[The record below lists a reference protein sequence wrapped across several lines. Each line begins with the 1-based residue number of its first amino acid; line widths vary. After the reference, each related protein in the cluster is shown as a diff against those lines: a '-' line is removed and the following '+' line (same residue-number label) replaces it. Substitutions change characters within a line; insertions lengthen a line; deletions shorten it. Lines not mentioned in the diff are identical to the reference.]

1 MDKRL
6 DLLNYLLTQ
15 KRTVPNRELQSVLT
29 VSRRTVIN
37 YVNEINS
44 LAPDTVFSSSQGYRC
59 IDSPTVRKLMQE
71 LHSSQ
76 SFDSFEKRSSFL
88 FKELMLKSTH
98 PTLDELADAMFIS
111 PSTLSNELIR
121 IRATLKEHNLYLKTK
136 NNRLY
141 IIGDSRDIRKFTMSL
156 LSQELRQSHF
166 DLPTMQRFFS
176 HANIFEIGEIVTRT
190 LKDHS
195 YFLDDFSSLNYVLH
209 LAIYV
214 EAASSAQ
221 VLPAGTDTCKPQ
233 TCDSHAAGILARPV
247 MELVEEIYCRLKK
260 LYQID
265 FPFEQILDASL
276 LMSTR
281 IVAVDIDR
289 MNFEQLGSLIT
300 PEVRE
305 LLSDIIVSVHD
316 VYGIDLKTDN
326 FMVRFAFHLKNLLE
340 RAAHHIQIPENN
352 FITMKDDYP
361 FLYVIAEFIASIIS
375 RRGYPGLPEI
385 EISYIALHLGI
396 LMEENHHV
404 YEKINYVLV
413 IYDYYNLGLSI
424 SGHIKELTD
433 TLYLTHIVTS
443 YEQIKSLENVDLILT
458 TLPGTPSL
466 DIPVVH
472 IHTLPTAQDYEK
484 VLKMAGTLA
493 KKLHNKELYQKLH
506 HLFDRELFFPNAD
519 FSSREEV
526 IDFLCQEMEEQGYV
540 DATFRDEIHYHEKV
554 APSAYR
560 NIAMPHPLSSDKD
573 HINTSSI
580 AVLINRQPLPWGDN
594 RVDFVFLLSLRG
606 EDRPLFQDLFTVL
619 SSFLSSDQNC
629 QLLKSCTRFDAFLNL
644 LIRSSR
650 GGS

>member
-15 KRTVPNRELQSVLT
+15 KRTVPNRELQSVLN

-37 YVNEINS
+37 YVNEINA
-44 LAPDTVFSSSQGYRC
+44 LASDTVFSSGQGYRC
-59 IDSPTVRKLMQE
+59 IDSPAVRKLMQD
-71 LHSSQ
+71 LHNSQ

-88 FKELMLKSTH
+88 FQELMLKSSH
-98 PTLDELADAMFIS
+98 PTLDELADEMFIS

-121 IRATLKEHNLYLKTK
+121 IRAALKEQNLYLKTK

-141 IIGDSRDIRKFTMSL
+141 IIGEDRDIRKFTMSL

-176 HANIFEIGEIVTRT
+176 HANIFEIGEIVTQA
-190 LKDHS
+190 LKKHS
-195 YFLDDFSSLNYVLH
+195 CFLDDFSSLNYVLH

-214 EAASSAQ
+214 ETASSA
-221 VLPAGTDTCKPQ
+221 PALSADTDRREP
-233 TCDSHAAGILARPV
+233 HAADALIKPV
-247 MELVEEIYCRLKK
+247 RDLVEEIYCQLKK

-265 FPFEQILDASL
+265 FPFEQVLDASL
-276 LMSTR
+276 LMATR
-281 IVAVDIDR
+281 VVAVDLDR

-316 VYGIDLKTDN
+316 VYGINLKTDN

-340 RAAHHIQIPENN
+340 RAALRIQIPENN

-375 RRGYPGLPEI
+375 RRGYSALPEI

-404 YEKINYVLV
+404 YGKINYVLV
-413 IYDYYNLGLSI
+413 IYDYYNIGLSI
-424 SGHIKELTD
+424 SEHIRELTD

-443 YEQIKSLENVDLILT
+443 YEQIKNLENIDLILT
-458 TLPGTPSL
+458 TLPGTPSP

-472 IHTLPTAQDYEK
+472 IHTLPTEQDYEE
-484 VLKMAGTLA
+484 VLKTAGSLA
-493 KKLHNKELYQKLH
+493 KKLHNKELYQKLR
-506 HLFDRELFFPNAD
+506 HLFDKELFFPD
-519 FSSREEV
+519 VCLSSREEV
-526 IDFLCQEMEEQGYV
+526 IDFLCQKMEDQGYV

-560 NIAMPHPLSSDKD
+560 NIAMPHPLNSDKE
-573 HINTSSI
+573 HINTSAI
-580 AVLINRQPLPWGDN
+580 AVLINRHPLPWGDN

-606 EDRPLFQDLFTVL
+606 EDRPLFQDIFTVL
-619 SSFLSSDQNC
+619 SSFLSSEQNC
-629 QLLKSCTRFDAFLNL
+629 QLLKRCTHFDAFLNL
-644 LIRSSR
+644 LIQSSR

>member
-71 LHSSQ
+71 FHNAQ

-88 FKELMLKSTH
+88 FRELMLKSSH

-121 IRATLKEHNLYLKTK
+121 IRATLKEQNLYLKTK

-141 IIGDSRDIRKFTMSL
+141 IIGDDRDIRKFTMSL
-156 LSQELRQSHF
+156 LSQELRKSHF
-166 DLPTMQRFFS
+166 DLPTMQRFFTR
-176 HANIFEIGEIVTRT
+176 ANIFEIGEIVAQT
-190 LKDHS
+190 LKKHS

-214 EAASSAQ
+214 EAASSAPAFATDADTRSPHADDTLIQ
-221 VLPAGTDTCKPQ
+221 PVLA
-233 TCDSHAAGILARPV
+233 
-247 MELVEEIYCRLKK
+247 LVEEIYCRLKE
-260 LYQID
+260 LYQIE
-265 FPFEQILDASL
+265 FPFEQVLDASL

-281 IVAVDIDR
+281 VVVIDTDR

-305 LLSDIIVSVHD
+305 LLSDIVVSVHD
-316 VYGIDLKTDN
+316 VYGINLKTDN

-375 RRGYPGLPEI
+375 RKGYPKLPEI

-413 IYDYYNLGLSI
+413 IYDYYNIGLSI
-424 SGHIKELTD
+424 AEHIKELTD
-433 TLYLTHIVTS
+433 TLYLSHIVTS
-443 YEQIKSLENVDLILT
+443 YEQIKSLENIDLILT

-526 IDFLCQEMEEQGYV
+526 IDFLCQKMEDQGYV
-540 DATFRDEIHYHEKV
+540 DATFRDEIYYHEKV

-560 NIAMPHPLSSDKD
+560 NIAMPHPLSGDRE
-573 HINTSSI
+573 HTTASSI
-580 AVLINRQPLPWGDN
+580 AVLINRLPLSWGDN
-594 RVDFVFLLSLRG
+594 QVDFVFLLSLRG

-619 SSFLSSDQNC
+619 SSFLLSEQNC
-629 QLLKSCTRFDAFLNL
+629 QLLKSCTQFDAFLNL
-644 LIRSSR
+644 LIQSTQD
-650 GGS
+650 GT